1 MLLLLLIFNHR
12 QAYSYDESVVYSLE
26 SQVSDIRKTIEH
38 TQSYLQQTPT
48 EAAYIGLIESD
59 IDTLEQQLIRLKTS
73 LQSTYSPSSPIL
85 EVP

>member
-1 MLLLLLIFNHR
+1 MLFLLLIFSHR

-48 EAAYIGLIESD
+48 EAAYLGLIESN
-59 IDTLEQQLIRLKTS
+59 INTLEQQLLRLNTS
-73 LQSTYSPSSPIL
+73 LQSTSSPSSLIL